1 MKRKNFTLKL
11 LAFVVITVFSQKVNA
26 QLCEW
31 RLGNKV
37 YSAVDPDAGG
47 PAVGSVQFTLQM
59 HTTTSSIT
67 VTQISTGFSYQSAKA
82 MVPTNPGCVTISAPA
97 NITLSTAFATAGFSY
112 TSVAQ
117 CNVNSQNNG
126 TFAFDRTASGTLD
139 IGSIVINTTWV
150 DVFTVTLW
158 TLGPGV
164 PEGGYAIINSTEF
177 GTPGALSSYLISG
190 PGGDYQANSLTFT
203 NALPLG
209 SAILPVLFTYFN
221 ANCNDKGTLLSWE
234 TATES
239 NSDYF
244 EIQKNIAGSWK
255 VVDKVKA
262 AGNSDIA
269 RQYQYLDLDG
279 GNAQYRLRQVDLD
292 NSSVLTDIRATSCEG
307 KSFST
312 TLYPVPA
319 KDKMTLV
326 VRSDRAV
333 TTTLQIMDAGGKMVK
348 QLRTNINNGNT
359 NIIIDVSSLA
369 QGEYMLM
376 STEPTIRINKRFVIV
391 R

>member
-1 MKRKNFTLKL
+1 MRKILVGLTLM
-11 LAFVVITVFSQKVNA
+11 AVIVSKATA
-26 QLCEW
+26 QDVSMRVIL
-31 RLGNKV
+31 V
-37 YSAVDPDAGG
+37 SHSSVDPDAGG
-47 PAVGSVQFTLQM
+47 PATGSVLLEFQLASSAGTINGDAFALLFLFQSSSLMPTPTN
-59 HTTTSSIT
+59 TTTFVGPLATATGWSQGSDNRAGNVIAPVVFGGRSFDRRAVLGFAQGSAT
-67 VTQISTGFSYQSAKA
+67 PNLPVTTTFTGF
-82 MVPTNPGCVTISAPA
+82 VRVT
-97 NITLSTAFATAGFSY
+97 Y
-112 TSVAQ
+112 
-117 CNVNSQNNG
+117 
-126 TFAFDRTASGTLD
+126 
-139 IGSIVINTTWV
+139 
-150 DVFTVTLW
+150 W
-158 TLGPGV
+158 TLGSINPQ
-164 PEGGYAIINSTEF
+164 GGYMTVE
-177 GTPGALSSYLISG
+177 PGSLI
-190 PGGDYQANSLTFT
+190 PANSLSADGGTT
-203 NALPLG
+203 EYPYLSPNLNSPLALGPP
-209 SAILPVLFTYFN
+209 IVTPVLFTYFN
-221 ANCNDKGTLLSWE
+221 ANCNDKGALLSWE

>member
-1 MKRKNFTLKL
+1 MPCGSTANQPTN
-11 LAFVVITVFSQKVNA
+11 VVLSSTFASAGFQYNSVNECSGIVSFST
-26 QLCEW
+26 
-31 RLGNKV
+31 
-37 YSAVDPDAGG
+37 GG
-47 PAVGSVQFTLQM
+47 QTFDRRAVGTLEN
-59 HTTTSSIT
+59 
-67 VTQISTGFSYQSAKA
+67 G
-82 MVPTNPGCVTISAPA
+82 
-97 NITLSTAFATAGFSY
+97 NITLT
-112 TSVAQ
+112 
-117 CNVNSQNNG
+117 
-126 TFAFDRTASGTLD
+126 
-139 IGSIVINTTWV
+139 TTWV

-158 TLGPGV
+158 SLANSGLYA
-164 PEGGYAIINSTEF
+164 GYAVINSSAS
-177 GTPGALSSYLISG
+177 GTPGPFSNYAAADNNN
-190 PGGDYQANSLTFT
+190 PTPNEFNVNSLTYT
-203 NALPLG
+203 TPLPLRP
-209 SAILPVLFTYFN
+209 AIVTPVLFTYFN
-221 ANCNDKGTLLSWE
+221 ANCNDKGTLLTWE